1 MFCSL
6 LYCVQRNN
14 VVKFILVVAGVQY
27 ARQRGSYVA
36 RLPIYVA
43 GQLAGKF
50 CYLFLTQL

>member
-14 VVKFILVVAGVQY
+14 VKFILVVTGVQY
-27 ARQRGSYVA
+27 VRQRGSYVA

-43 GQLAGKF
+43 GQPAGKF